1 LKKAADYRMDY
12 EGKTAAE
19 LKKIRVRLL
28 IERSEVMGI
37 FSLRRKKELEQRIA
51 AVEEL
56 LESQEA

>member
-1 LKKAADYRMDY
+1 MDY